1 MALIRK
7 LEVEVMD
14 TDEDASDY
22 DAMDHSS
29 VNQLFVQDL
38 LAAGLGDGDILDLG
52 TGTAQIPIE
61 LCHQKPEGRILA
73 VDAAVS
79 MLDIARINVEVAGL
93 RDRITLAQVDAK
105 KLPYREGM
113 FATVMSNSIV
123 HHIPEPLIVLRE
135 AVRVTMPGGRLFFRD
150 LLRPR
155 DEPILRHLV
164 DTYAADAN
172 AHQRQLF
179 ADSLHA
185 ALDLAEVQDLVAQ
198 LGFDPADVQPTSDRH
213 WTWCARKK
221 DSA

>member
-1 MALIRK
+1 MNFLQNVRMLQQKGEAMALIRK

-79 MLDIARINVEVAGL
+79 MLDIARINVEV
-93 RDRITLAQVDAK
+93 
-105 KLPYREGM
+105 
-113 FATVMSNSIV
+113 
-123 HHIPEPLIVLRE
+123 
-135 AVRVTMPGGRLFFRD
+135 
-150 LLRPR
+150 
-155 DEPILRHLV
+155 
-164 DTYAADAN
+164 
-172 AHQRQLF
+172 
-179 ADSLHA
+179 
-185 ALDLAEVQDLVAQ
+185 
-198 LGFDPADVQPTSDRH
+198 
-213 WTWCARKK
+213 
-221 DSA
+221 